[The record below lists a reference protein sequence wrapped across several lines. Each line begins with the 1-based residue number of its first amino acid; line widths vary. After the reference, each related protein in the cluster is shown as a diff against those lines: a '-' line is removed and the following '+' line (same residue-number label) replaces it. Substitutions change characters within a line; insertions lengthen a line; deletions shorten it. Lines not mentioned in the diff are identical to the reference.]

1 MRKGFIVVLCIVISV
16 LVWAEE
22 STQATSSVHL
32 PKVYPYYVLVND
44 DETFGLSLNFEY
56 NTFNELNSEFNQGIW
71 EVRGDTFSLINGYNA
86 IGSEDVKY
94 ADSHPDSINPYWFL
108 GPSFLL
114 WSEKRADFIIKADG
128 DSLIAIIRDMR
139 FVGMSSSRKDAGN
152 PPCHNYIPWM
162 VTCRSTLAPP
172 SPPKPVIRYDKVDG
186 VRWVKIPSPELC
198 GVFDVRRIDRA
209 QDFTLVVAEKDSM
222 TYYIAAAP
230 GAGQWVED
238 VRVGSKVPLRLSR
251 FEADRHPR
259 SVTSYPDS
267 IYVMYY
273 DVYGYWNAE
282 WCEECRKMDNDRGSY
297 YKRMLDS
304 IVEARPVRQDT
315 ILR

>member
-16 LVWAEE
+16 LMWAEQ
-22 STQATSSVHL
+22 SSRTSSSVKL
-32 PKVYPYYVLVND
+32 PKVYPYYLLDNGDQV
-44 DETFGLSLNFEY
+44 FGLELNFEY
-56 NTFNELNSEFNQGIW
+56 NTFTDLVIKFNKGIW
-71 EVRGDTFSLINGYNA
+71 EVRGDTLSLINGYKA
-86 IGSEDVKY
+86 ICPADYEY
-94 ADSHPDSINPYWFL
+94 AEAHHDSVNPYWFL
-108 GPSFLL
+108 GPCFFL
-114 WSEKRADFIIKADG
+114 WAEKRADFVIKADG
-128 DSLIAIIRDMR
+128 DSLIGIIKDVP
-139 FVGMSSSRKDAGN
+139 FVGTPGSRKDAADPG
-152 PPCHNYIPWM
+152 CHHAIARWP
-162 VTCRSTLAPP
+162 RR
-172 SPPKPVIRYDKVDG
+172 PVISYDYADG
-186 VRWVKIPSPELC
+186 VRWVKIPSPDLC
-198 GVFDVRRIDRA
+198 GVFDVRRIDRTD
-209 QDFTLVVAEKDSM
+209 DFTLVVAEKDSM

-230 GAGQWVED
+230 GEGQWVED

-273 DVYGYWNAE
+273 DVYGYWDAE